1 LWGRVGGREVGER
14 WEERGEEGVAGW
26 LAAARCGGGGPLRP
40 ELDEKWGG
48 RRMEGR
54 VENLER
60 GGVEINRQKGGEE
73 LQK

>member
-1 LWGRVGGREVGER
+1 
-14 WEERGEEGVAGW
+14 VAG
-26 LAAARCGGGGPLRP
+26 RRRRP
-40 ELDEKWGG
+40 AVAVAVRGSRSWTRNGGG

-73 LQK
+73 QQK

>member
-1 LWGRVGGREVGER
+1 MGGREVGLR
-14 WEERGEEGVAGW
+14 WEERGEEGVAGRRRRP
-26 LAAARCGGGGPLRP
+26 AAAAAVRGGQSWTRNG
-40 ELDEKWGG
+40 GG

-73 LQK
+73 QQK

>member
-1 LWGRVGGREVGER
+1 MGGREVGLR
-14 WEERGEEGVAGW
+14 WEERGEEGVAGRQRRP
-26 LAAARCGGGGPLRP
+26 AAAAAVRGGQSWTRNGG
-40 ELDEKWGG
+40 D

-73 LQK
+73 QQK

>member
-1 LWGRVGGREVGER
+1 MGRESGGRG
-14 WEERGEEGVAGW
+14 GW
-26 LAAARCGGGGPLRP
+26 PAAAARCGGGGPRRP

-60 GGVEINRQKGGEE
+60 EGVEINRQKDGEE
-73 LQK
+73 QQK

>member
-1 LWGRVGGREVGER
+1 MGGREVGLR

-26 LAAARCGGGGPLRP
+26 RRRRP

-73 LQK
+73 QQK

>member
-1 LWGRVGGREVGER
+1 MGRE
-14 WEERGEEGVAGW
+14 RGGGGGW
-26 LAAARCGGGGPLRP
+26 LAGGGPLRP